1 VTADKVDSVEQ
12 VEVEA
17 RAGMARR
24 KKEGPHH
31 MPVVVVVVVVVVARN
46 RGANNSQPA

>member
-1 VTADKVDSVEQ
+1 VTVDKVDSVEQ

-31 MPVVVVVVVVVVARN
+31 MPVVVVVVVARN